1 MKRFVI
7 FALCLVF
14 LLSAC
19 GSSVTIVIPSDLLGS
34 DDAQSMADQ
43 FKETDGI
50 KKASVNDDNS
60 ITMVVTE
67 EKYEQQV
74 SSIEETVV
82 SMYETVGVEGGFFET
97 VTGFDYNEDYTN
109 LVFTVDRAAF
119 EEASETEKT
128 SIEQVIYIAR
138 LYRVFHLENDEI
150 ITVKFVDEATGA
162 VYETKEYT
170 AAGEIVAENAT
181 E

>member
-7 FALCLVF
+7 FALCLMF

-19 GSSVTIVIPSDLLGS
+19 GSTVTIVIPSDLLGS
-34 DDAQSMADQ
+34 DDAQSMAEQ
-43 FKETDGI
+43 FKATDGI

-67 EKYEQQV
+67 EKYEQQR

-109 LVFTVDRAAF
+109 LTFTVDRTAL
-119 EEASETEKT
+119 EESDTEKT

-138 LYRVFHLENDEI
+138 LYRVFNLENDKI
-150 ITVKFVDEATGA
+150 ITVKFVDESTGA

-170 AAGEIVAENAT
+170 AAGEVSTEDAT